1 MTRLLIEVRGLKAA
15 ALTPPPSKSDA
26 HRALTL
32 GALLGQ
38 APSLGGGALPNDV
51 EVVRSGLSALAAD
64 GLQQLDCADGGAP
77 FRILVTQA
85 ALRQG
90 QRTEITGTPR
100 LGARPHA
107 DLLEALEKTLGPVG
121 FSAAWSGDPWPLS
134 IQGVTGPAPVPRFEV
149 DGSRSSQFATSLL
162 LGAAALHLRE
172 GRPWEVVL
180 TGAAPSRGYL
190 DLTERWL
197 TQAGFVLE
205 RSGARVAITGFEE
218 APLPPVPG
226 DWSSIGYLALIAW
239 KSGGEVTS
247 VDPAA
252 EHPDRAL
259 LEILEQAGLSVRLTS
274 GTLRVEGRPSAGIQ
288 ADARICPDLLPTLAA
303 LACVL
308 PAPSRFEHVSL
319 LVAKESDR
327 RQGMIDLARLAGAKA
342 ELSGDTLTILPGGA
356 PPDALRFH
364 SREDHRMAMAAATL
378 AILLERP
385 LTLDGAEH
393 VAKSFPA
400 YWHEIRGSGIRL
412 TELRG

>member
-1 MTRLLIEVRGLKAA
+1 MTRLLIEVSALKAA

-38 APSLGGGALPNDV
+38 APTLGGGTLPNDV
-51 EVVRSGLSALAAD
+51 EVLRAGLSALAAD
-64 GLQQLDCADGGAP
+64 GPQRLECADGGAP

-85 ALRQG
+85 ALRQSET
-90 QRTEITGTPR
+90 TELVGTQR
-100 LGARPHA
+100 LGERPHA
-107 DLLEALEKTLGPVG
+107 ALLEALEQTLGPVG
-121 FSAAWSGDPWPLS
+121 FSARWSGEPWPLV
-134 IQGVTGPAPVPRFEV
+134 IQGMNAPAPVPRFEV
-149 DGSRSSQFATSLL
+149 AGSQSSQFATSLL

-172 GRPWEVVL
+172 GRTWEVIL
-180 TGAAPSRGYL
+180 TGDAPSRGYL
-190 DLTERWL
+190 SLTERWL
-197 TQAGFVLE
+197 TQAGFELE
-205 RSGARVAITGFEE
+205 RSDARLAVTGFRE
-218 APLPPVPG
+218 AELPAVPG

-239 KSGGEVTS
+239 RSGGVVTS
-247 VDPAA
+247 VSPDAD
-252 EHPDRAL
+252 HPDRTL
-259 LEILEQAGLSVRLTS
+259 LEILEQAGLDVRMES
-274 GTLRVEGRPSAGIQ
+274 GTLRVLGLPKAGIQ
-288 ADARICPDLLPTLAA
+288 ADAVRCPDLLPTLAA

-308 PAPSRFEHVSL
+308 PEPSRFENVSL

-327 RQGMIDLARLAGAKA
+327 RQGMVDLARLAGAKT

-378 AILLERP
+378 AVLLQRP

-393 VAKSFPA
+393 VSKSFPA
-400 YWHEIRGSGIRL
+400 FWQELRGSGIRL